1 MLLVK
6 EMMTRLI
13 VCYIILKC
21 CKKKLIQIELNKQQA
36 PGIDSKAI
44 QQINFIAN
52 LDRTEVAWMVFIL
65 MEVRETI
72 LDFLQVIIRV
82 VYKMKYLDI
91 FLLDISGLEGIRKFR
106 SIWSLCG
113 INCFKYL
120 FNIYFGTKFL
130 KN

>member
-1 MLLVK
+1 
-6 EMMTRLI
+6 MTRLI

-21 CKKKLIQIELNKQQA
+21 YKKNLIQIELNKQQA

-106 SIWSLCG
+106 SI
-113 INCFKYL
+113 
-120 FNIYFGTKFL
+120 
-130 KN
+130 

>member
-1 MLLVK
+1 
-6 EMMTRLI
+6 MTRLI

-21 CKKKLIQIELNKQQA
+21 YKKKLIQIELNKQQA

-82 VYKMKYLDI
+82 VLVYKMKYLDI

-106 SIWSLCG
+106 SI
-113 INCFKYL
+113 
-120 FNIYFGTKFL
+120 
-130 KN
+130 

>member
-1 MLLVK
+1 
-6 EMMTRLI
+6 MTRLI
-13 VCYIILKC
+13 VCYIILKFY
-21 CKKKLIQIELNKQQA
+21 KKKLIQIELNKQQA
-36 PGIDSKAI
+36 PGVDSKAI

-91 FLLDISGLEGIRKFR
+91 FLLDISGLEGIRTFR
-106 SIWSLCG
+106 SI
-113 INCFKYL
+113 
-120 FNIYFGTKFL
+120 
-130 KN
+130 